1 MMFMVF
7 WGVGG
12 LLGGWCLLIWGVGG
26 WCLGVGVSGREK
38 EILKKWF
45 RVMDVKL
52 LSVLGFMWLTLEFT
66 SNVLHESLEFNC
78 LHGSFAHINPV
89 SSQVKL

>member
-12 LLGGWCLLIWGVGG
+12 LWGDGVYLFGGLV
-26 WCLGVGVSGREK
+26 VGVWVWGCLEERK
-38 EILKKWF
+38 RILKCF

-52 LSVLGFMWLTLEFT
+52 LSVLGFMWLTLELT